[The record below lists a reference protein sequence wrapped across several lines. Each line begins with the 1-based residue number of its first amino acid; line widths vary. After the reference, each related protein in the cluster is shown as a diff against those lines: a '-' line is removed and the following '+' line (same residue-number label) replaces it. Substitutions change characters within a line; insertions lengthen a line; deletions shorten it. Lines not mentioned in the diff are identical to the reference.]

1 MIIIQVLLAEPNPE
15 DPLVPEIANM
25 FRFFFHRHNHLNETC
40 LLQNAIRYEKE
51 EFEEKAKMMT
61 QKHAGK
67 DNGGKGEE
75 IKAKRVCDD
84 EREGKKKMKT

>member
-1 MIIIQVLLAEPNPE
+1 M
-15 DPLVPEIANM
+15 
-25 FRFFFHRHNHLNETC
+25 NETC

-51 EFEEKAKMMT
+51 EFKEKAKMMT

-67 DNGGKGEE
+67 DDGGKGE